1 MTAVDVVS
9 RMGQIQGVLQ
19 QLADIQSGRTAA
31 AGAAS
36 SSSASATG
44 SASGATDFAS
54 ALAAA
59 QGTTGSSGLAGI
71 GTPGAVSATNP
82 NGATGND
89 VVADAKKYLGV
100 PYVWGGT
107 DPSTGF
113 DCSGLVQ
120 HVFKDLGVSVPRL
133 VRDQMNAGQTIPSLA
148 QAKPGDLL
156 VMNGVEHIGIYLGN
170 NQYLHAPVPGQKVSI
185 ADIPAGAQFDRI
197 VRVVPATS
205 DVSAVGG
212 STAATSAA
220 STLNSALTSI
230 MGASALGSDGSDS
243 GLASL
248 LGSSGLG
255 SGSSDTS
262 LSSLLAS
269 SGLGSGAS
277 DTSLASLLASSGLGG
292 VTPGS
297 ANGTNLTDLV
307 AAAQASLVTGASL

>member
-1 MTAVDVVS
+1 MNAVDVVS

-19 QLADIQSGRTAA
+19 QLADIQSGRAA
-31 AGAAS
+31 
-36 SSSASATG
+36 SSSASATRA
-44 SASGATDFAS
+44 ASGATDFAS

-59 QGTTGSSGLAGI
+59 QGSAGISGI
-71 GTPGAVSATNP
+71 GTSSAVTAANP

-212 STAATSAA
+212 STAASTA
-220 STLNSALTSI
+220 STLNTALTSI

-262 LSSLLAS
+262 LSGLLAS
-269 SGLGSGAS
+269 GGLGS
-277 DTSLASLLASSGLGG
+277 SGIGGSALGG
-292 VTPGS
+292 T
-297 ANGTNLTDLV
+297 NGTSLTDLV
-307 AAAQASLVTGASL
+307 AAAQASLGTGPSL

>member
-9 RMGQIQGVLQ
+9 RMGQIQSVLQ
-19 QLADIQSGRTAA
+19 QLADIQSGR
-31 AGAAS
+31 AAS
-36 SSSASATG
+36 SSAASTSATG
-44 SASGATDFAS
+44 AASGATDFAS

-59 QGTTGSSGLAGI
+59 QGSTGISGI
-71 GTPGAVSATNP
+71 GTSSAVTATNP

-212 STAATSAA
+212 STTTATSAA

-269 SGLGSGAS
+269 SGLGSTGIGGSA
-277 DTSLASLLASSGLGG
+277 LGG
-292 VTPGS
+292 T
-297 ANGTNLTDLV
+297 NGTSLTDLV
-307 AAAQASLVTGASL
+307 AAAQASLGTGASL

>member
-1 MTAVDVVS
+1 VTTVDVVS
-9 RMGQIQGVLQ
+9 RMGQIQSVLQ

-31 AGAAS
+31 
-36 SSSASATG
+36 SSSASAAG
-44 SASGATDFAS
+44 AASGATDFAS

-59 QGTTGSSGLAGI
+59 QGTAGI
-71 GTPGAVSATNP
+71 SGVGNSSAVTAANP

-170 NQYLHAPVPGQKVSI
+170 NQYLHAPEPGQKVSI
-185 ADIPAGAQFDRI
+185 AGIPAGAKFDRI

-212 STAATSAA
+212 STAASTA
-220 STLNSALTSI
+220 STLNSALTSV
-230 MGASALGSDGSDS
+230 MGAGALGSDGSDS

-248 LGSSGLG
+248 LGSGGLG
-255 SGSSDTS
+255 SGTSDTS
-262 LSSLLAS
+262 LSGLLAS
-269 SGLGSGAS
+269 GGLGS
-277 DTSLASLLASSGLGG
+277 SGIGGSALGG
-292 VTPGS
+292 T
-297 ANGTNLTDLV
+297 NGTSLTDLV
-307 AAAQASLVTGASL
+307 AAAQASLGTGASL

>member
-31 AGAAS
+31 AVRAS

-44 SASGATDFAS
+44 AASGATDFAS

-59 QGTTGSSGLAGI
+59 QGSRLFRARRNRHLLEQSPPA
-71 GTPGAVSATNP
+71 NP

-148 QAKPGDLL
+148 QAKPGDLM

-212 STAATSAA
+212 STTRPPRLPAR
-220 STLNSALTSI
+220 
-230 MGASALGSDGSDS
+230 
-243 GLASL
+243 
-248 LGSSGLG
+248 
-255 SGSSDTS
+255 
-262 LSSLLAS
+262 
-269 SGLGSGAS
+269 
-277 DTSLASLLASSGLGG
+277 
-292 VTPGS
+292 
-297 ANGTNLTDLV
+297 
-307 AAAQASLVTGASL
+307 

>member
-1 MTAVDVVS
+1 MTVVDVVS

-19 QLADIQSGRTAA
+19 QLADIQSGR
-31 AGAAS
+31 AAS
-36 SSSASATG
+36 SSSAASTSATG
-44 SASGATDFAS
+44 AASGATDFAS

-59 QGTTGSSGLAGI
+59 QGSTGISGI
-71 GTPGAVSATNP
+71 GTSSAVTATNP

-212 STAATSAA
+212 STTTATSAA

-255 SGSSDTS
+255 SGSSGTS

-269 SGLGSGAS
+269 SGLGS
-277 DTSLASLLASSGLGG
+277 SGIGGSALGG
-292 VTPGS
+292 T
-297 ANGTNLTDLV
+297 NGTSLTDLV
-307 AAAQASLVTGASL
+307 AAAQASLGTGVSL

>member
-1 MTAVDVVS
+1 MTTVDVVS
-9 RMGQIQGVLQ
+9 RMGQIQSVLQ

-31 AGAAS
+31 
-36 SSSASATG
+36 SSSASAAG

-59 QGTTGSSGLAGI
+59 QGTAGI
-71 GTPGAVSATNP
+71 SGVGNSSAVTAANP

-107 DPSTGF
+107 DRSTGF
-113 DCSGLVQ
+113 DCSGLVK

-170 NQYLHAPVPGQKVSI
+170 NQYLHAPEPGQKVSI
-185 ADIPAGAQFDRI
+185 ADIPAGAKFDRI

-205 DVSAVGG
+205 DTSSVGG
-212 STAATSAA
+212 STTATSPA
-220 STLNSALTSI
+220 STLNTALTSI
-230 MGASALGSDGSDS
+230 MGASALGSDGSGS

-255 SGSSDTS
+255 SSISDTS
-262 LSSLLAS
+262 LSGLLAS
-269 SGLGSGAS
+269 GGLDSSGIGGSALGS
-277 DTSLASLLASSGLGG
+277 T
-292 VTPGS
+292 
-297 ANGTNLTDLV
+297 NGTSLTDLV
-307 AAAQASLVTGASL
+307 AAAQASLGTGASL

>member
-9 RMGQIQGVLQ
+9 RMGQIQSVLQ

-31 AGAAS
+31 
-36 SSSASATG
+36 SSSATSSAAS

-59 QGTTGSSGLAGI
+59 QGTAGI
-71 GTPGAVSATNP
+71 SGVGTSSAVTAANP

-170 NQYLHAPVPGQKVSI
+170 NQYLHAPEPGQKVSI
-185 ADIPAGAQFDRI
+185 ADLPAGAQFDRI

-205 DVSAVGG
+205 DVSASGASAG
-212 STAATSAA
+212 STTASAASAA
-220 STLNSALTSI
+220 STLNAGLASI
-230 MGASALGSDGSDS
+230 MGASAIGADASDS

-255 SGSSDTS
+255 SGT
-262 LSSLLAS
+262 
-269 SGLGSGAS
+269 S
-277 DTSLASLLASSGLGG
+277 DTSLAGLLASSGLGG
-292 VTPGS
+292 ATLGGS
-297 ANGTNLTDLV
+297 TLGSTNGTSLTDLV
-307 AAAQASLVTGASL
+307 AAAEASLGTGASL

>member
-1 MTAVDVVS
+1 MTTVDVVS
-9 RMGQIQGVLQ
+9 RMGQIQSVLQ

-31 AGAAS
+31 
-36 SSSASATG
+36 SSSASAAG
-44 SASGATDFAS
+44 AASGATDFAS

-59 QGTTGSSGLAGI
+59 QGTAGI
-71 GTPGAVSATNP
+71 SGVGNSSAVTAANP

-89 VVADAKKYLGV
+89 VAADAKKYLGV

-170 NQYLHAPVPGQKVSI
+170 NQYLHAPEPGQKVSI
-185 ADIPAGAQFDRI
+185 ADIPAGAKFDRI

-205 DVSAVGG
+205 DTSSVGG
-212 STAATSAA
+212 STTATATSAA

-230 MGASALGSDGSDS
+230 MGAGSLGSDGSDS

-255 SGSSDTS
+255 SGTSDTS
-262 LSSLLAS
+262 LSGLLAS
-269 SGLGSGAS
+269 SGLGS
-277 DTSLASLLASSGLGG
+277 SGIGGSALGG
-292 VTPGS
+292 T
-297 ANGTNLTDLV
+297 NGTSLTDLV
-307 AAAQASLVTGASL
+307 AAAQASLGTGATL